1 MNAKIMAFVVT
12 AAAVVA
18 GMYAYN
24 AINTKTTT
32 PSEFRGRQYITD

>member
-12 AAAVVA
+12 TAAVVA

-32 PSEFRGRQYITD
+32 SDFRGR

>member
-12 AAAVVA
+12 TAAVVA

-24 AINTKTTT
+24 QINTTKTT
-32 PSEFRGRQYITD
+32 PSEFRGR